1 MKCSWPKI
9 QLGPVWDD
17 RFPGPITLTP
27 WRSLHWAHLVSRHSP
42 RRPPTR
48 RRPPPP
54 PSAAGCL
61 LPPTHL
67 TPPPVIRPPPLPP
80 SRIARPRVAPREG
93 LLLPLAV
100 SGLSACVP
108 AAAAGGGVDGGDGDV
123 RPVAFCEDAVSP
135 CTYFFA
141 FSDGHATESLHV
153 SLPQLLTIC

>member
-1 MKCSWPKI
+1 RWEKCSWPKI
-9 QLGPVWDD
+9 PLGPFWDD

-27 WRSLHWAHLVSRHSP
+27 GEISP
-42 RRPPTR
+42 LGPPRLSSFAFRR
-48 RRPPPP
+48 PPP

-61 LPPTHL
+61 LPPSHL
-67 TPPPVIRPPPLPP
+67 TPPPVIPPPLPP
-80 SRIARPRVAPREG
+80 SRIARPPVAPREG

-141 FSDGHATESLHV
+141 FSDGHATESLHEV
-153 SLPQLLTIC
+153 LH